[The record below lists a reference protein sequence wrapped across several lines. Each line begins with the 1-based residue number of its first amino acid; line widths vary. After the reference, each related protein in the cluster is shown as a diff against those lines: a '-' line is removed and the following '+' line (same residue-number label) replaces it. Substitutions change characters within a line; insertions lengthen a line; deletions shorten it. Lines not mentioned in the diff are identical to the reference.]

1 MNLHMPQDEES
12 EIELRNLAAV
22 PYQIISPAN
31 NSAIVGIFQDSLLG
45 SYRITRE
52 NIKFDAREAMNLL
65 MAFNKIDVSL
75 FKKKQKKEITSFEVL
90 SQILPPMTIKYKT
103 KHFGENDKY
112 ENSNNVFEVVNGRY
126 IRGQLEKGV
135 LGSNGKGML
144 QRICNY
150 YGNQASADFVD
161 NLQNI
166 VTEYM
171 KTSAYSVGIS
181 DLIADEETNNKIAET
196 ITGKKKDVKG
206 LIDQT
211 HLGIFENKTGKTI
224 VS

>member
-1 MNLHMPQDEES
+1 MNLHMAQDEES

-112 ENSNNVFEVVNGRY
+112 ENSNNVFEVV
-126 IRGQLEKGV
+126 
-135 LGSNGKGML
+135 M
-144 QRICNY
+144 
-150 YGNQASADFVD
+150 
-161 NLQNI
+161 
-166 VTEYM
+166 
-171 KTSAYSVGIS
+171 TSPTCTTKSS
-181 DLIADEETNNKIAET
+181 K
-196 ITGKKKDVKG
+196 
-206 LIDQT
+206 
-211 HLGIFENKTGKTI
+211 
-224 VS
+224 S